1 MQITMAT
8 LGAAA
13 ITPTALLVPARDRA
27 EVEVLYVAARD
38 RERAETFAKKHEIPH
53 ALDNYDELVAA
64 PVDAIYNPLPPV
76 LHAEWTI
83 RALKAGKH
91 VLCEKPFALSA
102 GEAARMV
109 AAAAAADRVLMEAFH
124 YRYHPLFARVLE
136 HVGSGVLGRIVSLDA
151 EFTVAIRNRE
161 NFRWQRRSGGGATM
175 DLGCY
180 AIHSVRTVMGSEPI
194 VAHAEA
200 TDAGDGVDATMTAD
214 LRFPNDVRA
223 RVHCS
228 MADDAPF
235 SSRLSIRGRDG
246 SLEVTNPVVPHQGN
260 CLRLETNE
268 GVLTEEIKGESTYH
282 YQLDAFLGAIAGNDS
297 AAPTRGCDAIGNMKT
312 IDAIYAAAGLPA
324 RNA

>member
-53 ALDNYDELVAA
+53 TRDNYDELVTA

-124 YRYHPLFARVLE
+124 YRLPPTLCSRARTCRIRRTRAHRFSRCRIHRGDSQPRELPLAAPLR
-136 HVGSGVLGRIVSLDA
+136 GRRDDGPRLFMRS
-151 EFTVAIRNRE
+151 T
-161 NFRWQRRSGGGATM
+161 RSG
-175 DLGCY
+175 
-180 AIHSVRTVMGSEPI
+180 R
-194 VAHAEA
+194 
-200 TDAGDGVDATMTAD
+200 
-214 LRFPNDVRA
+214 
-223 RVHCS
+223 
-228 MADDAPF
+228 
-235 SSRLSIRGRDG
+235 
-246 SLEVTNPVVPHQGN
+246 
-260 CLRLETNE
+260 
-268 GVLTEEIKGESTYH
+268 
-282 YQLDAFLGAIAGNDS
+282 
-297 AAPTRGCDAIGNMKT
+297 
-312 IDAIYAAAGLPA
+312 
-324 RNA
+324 